1 MQIINQLND
10 TDFVIRVQPKK
21 RNGTHIVV
29 AHDYVN
35 FFGEMGLYT
44 DIDVYNKS
52 ITGPN
57 ALCSN
62 VVSVPMNVQVPIRS
76 FVNGILPMLN
86 EYKYCQKEHA
96 DSYSLHGHN
105 ITFYREDG
113 VKMITVCEKGE
124 EPQTIT
130 YSLYEKLNQKS

>member
-10 TDFVIRVQPKK
+10 TDFVIRVEPRKTK
-21 RNGTHIVV
+21 GTHIVV

-35 FFGEMGLYT
+35 FFGEMCLDT
-44 DIDVYNKS
+44 DRGVYKKS

-57 ALCSN
+57 AFCSN
-62 VVSVPMNVQVPIRS
+62 VVLVPANVQIPINP
-76 FVNGILPMLN
+76 FVSGVLPMLTQH
-86 EYKYCQKEHA
+86 KYCQTEHA
-96 DSYSLHGHN
+96 KGYSLYGHN

-124 EPQTIT
+124 EPQTMT
-130 YSLYEKLNQKS
+130 YSLYEKLNTKS